1 MFKKPYEQE
10 AFFKAPKEKPLKEE
24 KALIQI
30 IRQQHRH
37 AMIVQLS
44 AHSSG
49 QLPDDRT
56 VEEALDFLIDMLR
69 NKGILKS
76 MLDEYLQ
83 KKIAAERAQF
93 GLAAGK

>member
-44 AHSSG
+44 AHS
-49 QLPDDRT
+49 
-56 VEEALDFLIDMLR
+56 
-69 NKGILKS
+69 
-76 MLDEYLQ
+76 
-83 KKIAAERAQF
+83 
-93 GLAAGK
+93 